1 MNNMGNISNEIVK
14 LNVIA
19 IEDFMIPNRTKQ
31 QNSSSSNN
39 DDDDFS
45 NCNSIKVIFN
55 VNSEAILKISIV
67 L

>member
-55 VNSEAILKISIV
+55 VNSEAKLKISIE